1 MATTIETTTPTT
13 EVVETETVVMTD
25 AEVLTSIAWKLV
37 AAARKVE
44 KTEDPAKRAALR
56 KTLVTERDALCVQI
70 QKVFATGKF
79 APKAEKEAA

>member
-13 EVVETETVVMTD
+13 EVVETETVMTD

-56 KTLVTERDALCVQI
+56 KTLVAERDALCVQI